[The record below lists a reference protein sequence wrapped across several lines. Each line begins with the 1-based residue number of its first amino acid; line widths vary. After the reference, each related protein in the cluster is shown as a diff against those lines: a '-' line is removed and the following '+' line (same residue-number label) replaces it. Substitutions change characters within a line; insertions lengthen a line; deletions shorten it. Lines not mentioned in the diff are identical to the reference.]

1 MQKYKCIIVE
11 DEPLA
16 TNILKGYIQRIP
28 YLELKGEFRE
38 AITASQ
44 ELQHNETDIMFLD
57 IHLPE
62 IKGLDFLRTL
72 TNSPEVILTTAYH
85 QYAIDGFELSVTDY
99 LLKPFSFDR
108 FLLSV
113 NKAVKQ
119 INANRALLRRPAPAD
134 DFLFLTIDRRKVKIL
149 FDEILYI
156 ESSREYVNIF
166 TAKTSYTCKIGT
178 SELEK
183 MLPSQRFRRIQ
194 RSFIVA
200 IDKIDSYNKEY
211 VEINGKRIS
220 IGAAFKKEMDYFRK
234 E

>member
-16 TNILKGYIQRIP
+16 TSVLKSYIQRIP

-38 AITASQ
+38 AISASQ
-44 ELQHNETDIMFLD
+44 ELQQNETDILFLD

-72 TNSPEVILTTAYH
+72 TSTPEVILTTAYH

-113 NKAVKQ
+113 SKAVKQ
-119 INANRALLRRPAPAD
+119 INVNQALLRRSASAE
-134 DFLFLTIDRRKVKIL
+134 DFLFLTIGRRKVKIL

-166 TAKTSYTCKIGT
+166 TAKTSYTSRIAT

-220 IGAAFKKEMDYFRK
+220 MGTSFKKGNELL
-234 E
+234 

>member
-16 TNILKGYIQRIP
+16 TNVLKSFIQRIP

-38 AITASQ
+38 AISASQ
-44 ELQHNETDIMFLD
+44 ELQQNETDIMFLD

-72 TNSPEVILTTAYH
+72 TNSPVVILTTAYH

-119 INANRALLRRPAPAD
+119 INASEALAKRPVPAE

-149 FDEILYI
+149 LDEILYI
-156 ESSREYVNIF
+156 ESSREYVKIF
-166 TAKTSYTCKIGT
+166 TSKASYISRIGT

-183 MLPSQRFRRIQ
+183 MLPLQRFRRIQ

-220 IGAAFKKEMDYFRK
+220 IGAAFKKEMDYFRR

>member
-16 TNILKGYIQRIP
+16 TNVLKSYIQRIP
-28 YLELKGEFRE
+28 YLDLKGEFRE
-38 AITASQ
+38 AISASQ
-44 ELQHNETDIMFLD
+44 ELQQNETDIMFLD

-72 TNSPEVILTTAYH
+72 TNSPVVILTTAYH
-85 QYAIDGFELSVTDY
+85 QYAVDGFELSVTDY

-119 INANRALLRRPAPAD
+119 INASEALARRAAPAD

-156 ESSREYVNIF
+156 ESSREYVKIF
-166 TAKTSYTCKIGT
+166 TSKTSYISRIGT

-183 MLPSQRFRRIQ
+183 MLPPQRFRRIQ

-220 IGAAFKKEMDYFRK
+220 IGVAFKKEMDYFKRD
-234 E
+234 

>member
-16 TNILKGYIQRIP
+16 TNVLKSYIQRIP

-38 AITASQ
+38 AISASQ
-44 ELQHNETDIMFLD
+44 ELQQNETDILFLD

-72 TNSPEVILTTAYH
+72 TSTPEVILTTAYH

-113 NKAVKQ
+113 SKAVKQ
-119 INANRALLRRPAPAD
+119 INVNHALSRRSAPAE
-134 DFLFLTIDRRKVKIL
+134 DFLFLTIGRRKVKIL

-166 TAKTSYTCKIGT
+166 TAKTSYTSRIAT

-220 IGAAFKKEMDYFRK
+220 MGTSFKKGNELL
-234 E
+234 

>member
-16 TNILKGYIQRIP
+16 TNVLKSFIQRIP

-38 AITASQ
+38 AISASQ
-44 ELQHNETDIMFLD
+44 ALQQNETDIMFLD

-72 TNSPEVILTTAYH
+72 TNSPVVILTTAYH

-119 INANRALLRRPAPAD
+119 INASEALAKRTVPAD
-134 DFLFLTIDRRKVKIL
+134 DSLFLTIDRRKVKIL
-149 FDEILYI
+149 LDEILYV
-156 ESSREYVNIF
+156 ESSREYVKIF
-166 TAKTSYTCKIGT
+166 TSKTSYISRIGT

-183 MLPSQRFRRIQ
+183 ILPPQRFRRVQ

-200 IDKIDSYNKEY
+200 IDKIDSYSKEY

-220 IGAAFKKEMDYFRK
+220 IGAAFKKEMDYFK
-234 E
+234 NE

>member
-16 TNILKGYIQRIP
+16 TNVLKSFIQRIP

-38 AITASQ
+38 AISASQ
-44 ELQHNETDIMFLD
+44 ALQQNETDIMFLD

-72 TNSPEVILTTAYH
+72 TNSPVVILTTAYH

-119 INANRALLRRPAPAD
+119 INASKALAKRTVPAED
-134 DFLFLTIDRRKVKIL
+134 SLFLTIDRRKVKIL
-149 FDEILYI
+149 LDEILYV
-156 ESSREYVNIF
+156 ESSREYVKIF
-166 TAKTSYTCKIGT
+166 TSKTSYISRIGT

-183 MLPSQRFRRIQ
+183 MLPPQRFRRVQ

-200 IDKIDSYNKEY
+200 IDKIDSYSKEY

-220 IGAAFKKEMDYFRK
+220 IGAAFKKEMDYFK
-234 E
+234 NE

>member
-16 TNILKGYIQRIP
+16 TNVLKSYIQRIP
-28 YLELKGEFRE
+28 YLDLKGEFRE
-38 AITASQ
+38 AISASQ
-44 ELQHNETDIMFLD
+44 ELQQNETDIMFLD

-72 TNSPEVILTTAYH
+72 TNSPVVILTTAYH
-85 QYAIDGFELSVTDY
+85 QYAVDGFELSVTDY

-119 INANRALLRRPAPAD
+119 INASEALARRAAPAD

-156 ESSREYVNIF
+156 ESSREYVKIF
-166 TAKTSYTCKIGT
+166 TLKTSYVSRIGT

-183 MLPSQRFRRIQ
+183 MLPPQRFRRIQ

-220 IGAAFKKEMDYFRK
+220 IGVAFKKEMDYFKRD
-234 E
+234 

>member
-16 TNILKGYIQRIP
+16 TNVLKSYIQRIP
-28 YLELKGEFRE
+28 YLELKAEFRE
-38 AITASQ
+38 AISASQ
-44 ELQHNETDIMFLD
+44 KLQQQETDIMFLD

-72 TNSPEVILTTAYH
+72 TNTPAVILTTAYH

-119 INANRALLRRPAPAD
+119 INASQALARRPVAAD
-134 DFLFLTIDRRKVKIL
+134 DFLFLTIDRRKVKVL
-149 FDEILYI
+149 LDEILYI
-156 ESSREYVNIF
+156 ESSREYVKIF
-166 TAKTSYTCKIGT
+166 TSKTSYTSRIGT

-183 MLPSQRFRRIQ
+183 MLPPQRFRRIQ

-211 VEINGKRIS
+211 VEINGKKIS
-220 IGAAFKKEMDYFRK
+220 IGASFKKELTSFKRD
-234 E
+234 